1 MAAERMSTAEAI
13 EHLRADPEQADL
25 IRDSYLG
32 SDTREAAERFERSGE
47 FDEVKRI
54 LGRRLE
60 GARVLD
66 LGAGTGIASYALAR
80 AGAERVYA
88 LEPDPSPVVG
98 RGAIERLATPG
109 LEILDGVGEEIPLPN
124 GSVDIVYSRQ
134 VLHHISDLVALA
146 REVHR
151 VLRRGGIYLACR
163 EHVVG
168 SEADLETFL
177 SNHAVHQLAGGEGAY
192 SAEEYRSSLEAG
204 GLRVRTSWTPLDS
217 VINAFPLVR
226 TEQELVEWRRG
237 VVGPRLGRLSPR
249 IAGRLPILGTQVWA
263 RLEPYMPP
271 GSMWSFLARR
281 P

>member
-88 LEPDPSPVVG
+88 LEP
-98 RGAIERLATPG
+98 
-109 LEILDGVGEEIPLPN
+109 
-124 GSVDIVYSRQ
+124 
-134 VLHHISDLVALA
+134 
-146 REVHR
+146 
-151 VLRRGGIYLACR
+151 
-163 EHVVG
+163 
-168 SEADLETFL
+168 
-177 SNHAVHQLAGGEGAY
+177 
-192 SAEEYRSSLEAG
+192 
-204 GLRVRTSWTPLDS
+204 
-217 VINAFPLVR
+217 
-226 TEQELVEWRRG
+226 
-237 VVGPRLGRLSPR
+237 
-249 IAGRLPILGTQVWA
+249 
-263 RLEPYMPP
+263 
-271 GSMWSFLARR
+271 
-281 P
+281 